1 MEIRLY
7 NTSDEDVVINKTIEL
22 KYTLDIDL
30 KNVTNISQPMI
41 KLYEPEDM
49 NFRIINYMYLPH
61 FDRYYFVRSINIAPN
76 KMYEFLL
83 ECDVLYTY
91 KDKILDSEAEISRSI
106 KEGDYG
112 QSSSRTQVIK
122 EVDIIES
129 DFNVLYSP
137 SIILTTIGGM
147 E

>member
-49 NFRIINYMYLPH
+49 NFKIINYMYLPH
-61 FDRYYFVRSINIAPN
+61 FDRYYFVRSINIGPN
-76 KMYEFLL
+76 KMYDFLL

-137 SIILTTIGGM
+137 SIILTTIGGR